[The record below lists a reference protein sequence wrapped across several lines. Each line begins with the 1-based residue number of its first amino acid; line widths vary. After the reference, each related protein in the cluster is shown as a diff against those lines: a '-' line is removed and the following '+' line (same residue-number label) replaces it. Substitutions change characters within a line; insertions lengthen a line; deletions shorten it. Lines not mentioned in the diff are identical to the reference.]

1 MRRRIEKKEIPKLN
15 LIPILDAVFIFIF
28 FLLMSAQFVEIYE
41 IGSDAPAIATI
52 DTEKNDKKPLNLTL
66 KISSS
71 NIVIKTGVEGVINST
86 IPRMGKSYNLE
97 KLKTILTKIKLDN
110 IEERSIIISPNSSIK
125 YEEVVKIM
133 DAVTSI
139 DSKKGPLVAMS
150 KKGKKVKTHTLFDQI
165 IFETVI

>member
-1 MRRRIEKKEIPKLN
+1 MRKAREKKEIPKLN

-52 DTEKNDKKPLNLTL
+52 DTEKSDEKPLNLTL

-71 NIVIKTGVEGVINST
+71 SIEVKTGVEGAVKTT
-86 IPRMGKSYNLE
+86 ITKLGKSFDLP
-97 KLKTILTKIKLDN
+97 KLKKVLIDIKLAN
-110 IEERSIIISPNSSIK
+110 IDERSIILSPSKNVNYKEI
-125 YEEVVKIM
+125 VKIM
-133 DAVTSI
+133 DSI
-139 DSKKGPLVAMS
+139 TGVGKDIPAIAGKSKN
-150 KKGKKVKTHTLFDQI
+150 GKIVRTRTLFDQI

>member
-41 IGSDAPAIATI
+41 IGSDAPAIATV
-52 DTEKNDKKPLNLTL
+52 DTEKDDKKPLNLTL
-66 KISSS
+66 KISMSS
-71 NIVIKTGVEGVINST
+71 IVIKTGVEGSISST
-86 IPRMGKSYNLE
+86 IPRIGKEFNIE
-97 KLKTILTKIKLDN
+97 KLKSALKKIKLEN
-110 IEERSIIISPNSSIK
+110 IDERSIILSPTKSVSYN
-125 YEEVVKIM
+125 EVVAIM

-139 DSKKGPLVAMS
+139 DRKQAPMVAKSKKGNVI
-150 KKGKKVKTHTLFDQI
+150 KTYTLFDQI

>member
-1 MRRRIEKKEIPKLN
+1 MRQRREKKEIPKLN

-52 DTEKNDKKPLNLTL
+52 DTEKSDEKPLNLTL

-71 NIVIKTGVEGVINST
+71 SIEVKTGVEGALKTKIT
-86 IPRMGKSYNLE
+86 KLGKEFDLS
-97 KLKTILTKIKLDN
+97 KLKKVLIDIKLAN
-110 IEERSIIISPNSSIK
+110 IDERSIILSPSKNVNYKEI
-125 YEEVVKIM
+125 VKIM
-133 DAVTSI
+133 DSI
-139 DSKKGPLVAMS
+139 TGVGKDIPAIAGKSKN
-150 KKGKKVKTHTLFDQI
+150 GKVVRTRTLFDQI